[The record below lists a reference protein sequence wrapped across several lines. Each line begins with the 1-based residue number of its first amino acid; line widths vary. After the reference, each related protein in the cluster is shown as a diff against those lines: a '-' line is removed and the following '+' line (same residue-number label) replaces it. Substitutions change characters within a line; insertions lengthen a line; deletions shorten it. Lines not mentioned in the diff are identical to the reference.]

1 MENEYI
7 TRQEH
12 EEFRRGLE
20 GEEKRQNKRL
30 DLVEEKVSEIGDL
43 VTSIK
48 ELATNMQH
56 MAEEQEKQ
64 GDRLQTLENRDGEMW
79 RKVVGHL
86 ATTLIGIVVGYI
98 FVRIGM

>member
-12 EEFRRGLE
+12 EEFRWGIE
-20 GEEKRQNKRL
+20 SEKKRQNKRL

-48 ELATNMQH
+48 ELAANMKR

-64 GDRLQTLENRDGEMW
+64 GDRLQILENRDGEMW
-79 RKVVGHL
+79 RKVMGHL
-86 ATTLIGIVVGYI
+86 ATTIIGIVVGYI

>member
-1 MENEYI
+1 MKNKYI

-12 EEFRRGLE
+12 EEFRRGIE

-30 DLVEEKVSEIGDL
+30 DLMEEKVSEIGDL

-48 ELATNMQH
+48 ELASNMKH
-56 MAEEQEKQ
+56 MADEQKRQ
-64 GDRLQTLENRDGEMW
+64 GDRLQTLENLDCEMW
-79 RKVVGHL
+79 RRVVGHL
-86 ATTLIGIVVGYI
+86 AATLIGIVVCYI